1 MKRPEPTKIRRADL
15 LSFKFFL
22 TLQKKFS
29 TFLSTIDPF
38 EYSTM
43 GVQMSIAEKEAKPRY
58 GIANFERR
66 TYRRFP
72 IRLPIEY
79 YRADLPANQPG
90 QALDASEG
98 GLQILF
104 PEQVQVGQNL
114 KLRLFFSSESQLN
127 TIEMLVQVVWV
138 STQSD
143 EDEKHYRSGVKFIN
157 ISPEDMTKLKTFSSS
172 FL

>member
-1 MKRPEPTKIRRADL
+1 MKA
-15 LSFKFFL
+15 
-22 TLQKKFS
+22 
-29 TFLSTIDPF
+29 
-38 EYSTM
+38 
-43 GVQMSIAEKEAKPRY
+43 AEKGVKPRY

-79 YRADLPANQPG
+79 YRADSSGNQPG

-104 PEQVQVGQNL
+104 PEQVEIGQNL
-114 KLRLFFSSESQLN
+114 KLKLFFSSESQLN

-138 STQSD
+138 NIQPG
-143 EDEKHYRSGVKFIN
+143 EGEKHYRSGVRFVN
-157 ISPEDMTKLKTFSSS
+157 ISQEDMSKLKNFSSS